1 MPSFRTQKIYKADTH
16 GSCSHGI
23 YSSIEGTEKEH
34 GDRMCLNKGNVISED
49 ATGLDLGLQ
58 VAVN

>member
-1 MPSFRTQKIYKADTH
+1 
-16 GSCSHGI
+16 
-23 YSSIEGTEKEH
+23 
-34 GDRMCLNKGNVISED
+34 MCLNKGNVISED